1 MSNYTVD
8 EYVVLIENELSK
20 RLYKVENGQDYVR
33 DAMNYSLSNGG
44 KRIRPILVLEF
55 CRLCGGNI
63 DDAMNFACAIEMI
76 HTYSLI
82 HDDLPCM
89 DNDDF
94 RRGKPSCHKAY
105 GEEYALLAG
114 DGLLTLAFETALLD
128 GNGVLPENKI
138 RAVRTLASLAGIGGM
153 VGGQVLDLQAE
164 KTAPDYDKIK
174 TIDSLKTGALI
185 KASVLLGCFAANV
198 TDEAKLAAA
207 QKYAECIGFA
217 FQIVDDILDVTS
229 DTETLGKP
237 VGSDIK
243 NEKVTYV
250 SLLGIE
256 ASKQTVEQL
265 TNEALEALKAFD
277 GEKSEFLKNFAISLA
292 DRKK

>member
-8 EYVVLIENELSK
+8 EYVALIENELSK

-185 KASVLLGCFAANV
+185 KAAVLLGCFAANV